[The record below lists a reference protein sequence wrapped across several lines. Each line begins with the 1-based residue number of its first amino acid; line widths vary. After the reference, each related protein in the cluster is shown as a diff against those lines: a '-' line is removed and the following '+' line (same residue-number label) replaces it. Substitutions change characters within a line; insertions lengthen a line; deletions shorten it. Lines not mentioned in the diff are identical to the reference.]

1 LSGKSQNKR
10 DLGVGER
17 VREKPHIG
25 GQAVIEGVMIRNRY
39 MYSIAVRK
47 PDGTI
52 DVVRRSIHSPAQKHK
67 ILRAPFFRGVTAL
80 VENLVLG
87 IKSLLYS
94 AEVALPE
101 EENKKKKKKESTST
115 LLLFF
120 GLVPALALGVG
131 LFMVVPNLSTHFLG
145 FVETESPFVFNVI
158 AGGIRLAVF
167 LLYILVISYMKDIR
181 RTFQYHGAEHKSIF
195 CFESERPLVP
205 EEAQRFRTLHP
216 RCGTS
221 FLFFVLFI
229 AILIFPIFTIAIQAV
244 YQDFASLPLVYR
256 KLVTLFL
263 HLFIALPLIASLSY
277 EMLKLSDRFR
287 ESLLMKMLIFPGLLL
302 QKITTREPDGEQI
315 EVAIAAVK
323 AVL

>member
-1 LSGKSQNKR
+1 MQEK
-10 DLGVGER
+10 VY
-17 VREKPHIG
+17 EKPRIG

-52 DVVRRSIHSPAQKHK
+52 DVVKKSIHSPAQKHK
-67 ILRAPFFRGVTAL
+67 IFRAPFVRGVTSL

-94 AEVALPE
+94 AEIALPE
-101 EENKKKKKKESTST
+101 DENKKQKKKEGASAI
-115 LLLFF
+115 LIGF
-120 GLVPALALGVG
+120 GLIPALALGVG
-131 LFMVVPNLSTHFLG
+131 LFMVIPNLSTHFLG
-145 FVETESPFVFNVI
+145 IIETESPFVFNIV

-167 LLYILVISYMKDIR
+167 LLYILVISYMKDIK
-181 RTFQYHGAEHKSIF
+181 RTFEYHGAEHKSIF

-205 EEAQRFRTLHP
+205 EEAQQFKTLHP

-229 AILIFPIFTIAIQAV
+229 AIIIFPLFTIAVQAV
-244 YQDFASLPLVYR
+244 YPDFAFLPLAYR
-256 KLVTLFL
+256 KLITLFL

-287 ESLLMKMLIFPGLLL
+287 ESFIMKLLILPGLLL
-302 QKITTREPDGEQI
+302 QKITTREPDEEQI
-315 EVAIAAVK
+315 EVALAAVK